1 MKNLY
6 LISLYYISIFVI
18 QDHVSYYFTAVLVLL
33 PLAVLIGVWL
43 LAKALKRIAEDI
55 EEEFKTHKK

>member
-1 MKNLY
+1 MKNLC
-6 LISLYYISIFVI
+6 LISLYYIATFVI

-33 PLAVLIGVWL
+33 PLAVLVGVWL
-43 LAKALKRIAEDI
+43 LAKALKRISEDI